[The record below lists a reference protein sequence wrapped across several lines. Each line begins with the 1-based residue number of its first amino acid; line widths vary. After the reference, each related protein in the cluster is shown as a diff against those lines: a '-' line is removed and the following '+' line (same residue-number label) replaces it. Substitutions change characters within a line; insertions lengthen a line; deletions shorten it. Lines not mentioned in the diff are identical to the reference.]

1 MPRRLLITPRG
12 GRRSEPGRACGA
24 SSMLSRT
31 RPGHYHQLRTT
42 PKGSGISPVPRLSA
56 PTALLLSPFIHSST
70 SSRGWALRGGSGCCG
85 GVWWSCGGSVD
96 EWRQQHSCGGVV
108 VELHGCSGRALNAVH
123 ASRPLRDP
131 GSRGWAAGD
140 SQLIDG
146 HGERLAHLDGPRPDL
161 CVRRSEAETERE
173 HQSVGRAVGMQ
184 TCSPFNTSREEDL
197 DTRRRNGNAL
207 IDTDRR
213 RDGSCTM
220 LEDGAP
226 CWRGNFGCPPFNP
239 HQK

>member
-1 MPRRLLITPRG
+1 MRPRTESLWSSISLAARWAPGQSTCRARKARDASALLITPRG
-12 GRRSEPGRACGA
+12 GCRSEPGRACGA
-24 SSMLSRT
+24 SNMLSRT

-85 GVWWSCGGSVD
+85 GVWWSCGGAVD

-108 VELHGCSGRALNAVH
+108 VELHRCSGRALNAVH

-161 CVRRSEAETERE
+161 CVRRSEAETERASE
-173 HQSVGRAVGMQ
+173 
-184 TCSPFNTSREEDL
+184 
-197 DTRRRNGNAL
+197 RRSSSGHANLQPVQYLEGG
-207 IDTDRR
+207 
-213 RDGSCTM
+213 GS
-220 LEDGAP
+220 
-226 CWRGNFGCPPFNP
+226 
-239 HQK
+239 

>member
-1 MPRRLLITPRG
+1 MVELWMNDG
-12 GRRSEPGRACGA
+12 NS
-24 SSMLSRT
+24 
-31 RPGHYHQLRTT
+31 
-42 PKGSGISPVPRLSA
+42 
-56 PTALLLSPFIHSST
+56 TA
-70 SSRGWALRGGSGCCG
+70 
-85 GVWWSCGGSVD
+85 
-96 EWRQQHSCGGVV
+96 V
-108 VELHGCSGRALNAVH
+108 VELWWSSSGCSGRALNAVH

-131 GSRGWAAGD
+131 GSRGWEADD

-161 CVRRSEAETERE
+161 CVRRSETETERE

-220 LEDGAP
+220 SEDGAP
-226 CWRGNFGCPPFNP
+226 CWRPKFG
-239 HQK
+239 

>member
-1 MPRRLLITPRG
+1 MLPRPACSSPQG
-12 GRRSEPGRACGA
+12 EGVAASQDGRAEHRACSVEPGRAIITSCA
-24 SSMLSRT
+24 RRRRDRAYRQCRDSARR
-31 RPGHYHQLRTT
+31 RPCCCR
-42 PKGSGISPVPRLSA
+42 
-56 PTALLLSPFIHSST
+56 HSST
-70 SSRGWALRGGSGCCG
+70 ARPARAVGPCAVAVGA
-85 GVWWSCGGSVD
+85 VVA
-96 EWRQQHSCGGVV
+96 CGGVV
-108 VELHGCSGRALNAVH
+108 VELWMNGGNSTAVVELWWSSSGCSGRALNAVH

-184 TCSPFNTSREEDL
+184 TCSPFKTSRAEDL

-213 RDGSCTM
+213 RDGSCSM
-220 LEDGAP
+220 SEDGASAVLAT
-226 CWRGNFGCPPFNP
+226 
-239 HQK
+239 

>member
-1 MPRRLLITPRG
+1 
-12 GRRSEPGRACGA
+12 
-24 SSMLSRT
+24 MLSRT

-85 GVWWSCGGSVD
+85 GVWRSCGGAVD

-108 VELHGCSGRALNAVH
+108 VELQRVQWACAQRGARIPPTA
-123 ASRPLRDP
+123 RPGLARL
-131 GSRGWAAGD
+131 GAGD

-184 TCSPFNTSREEDL
+184 TCSPFKTSRAEDL

-213 RDGSCTM
+213 RDGSCSM
-220 LEDGAP
+220 SEDGASAVLAT
-226 CWRGNFGCPPFNP
+226 
-239 HQK
+239 

>member
-70 SSRGWALRGGSGCCG
+70 SSRGWALRGGSGCFS

-108 VELHGCSGRALNAVH
+108 VELHRYSGRALNAVH
-123 ASRPLRDP
+123 ASRPLLDP
-131 GSRGWAAGD
+131 GSRGWEADD

-239 HQK
+239 RQK

>member
-1 MPRRLLITPRG
+1 MPRPCLSPQG
-12 GRRSEPGRACGA
+12 EGVAESQDGRAEHRTCSVEPGRAIITSCA
-24 SSMLSRT
+24 RRRRDRAYRQCRDSARR
-31 RPGHYHQLRTT
+31 RPCCCR
-42 PKGSGISPVPRLSA
+42 
-56 PTALLLSPFIHSST
+56 HSST
-70 SSRGWALRGGSGCCG
+70 ARPARAVGPCAVAVGAVVECG
-85 GVWWSCGGSVD
+85 GVVVQLWMNGGN
-96 EWRQQHSCGGVV
+96 SCGGVV

-184 TCSPFNTSREEDL
+184 TCSPFNTSRAKDL

-213 RDGSCTM
+213 RDGSCTISGRSAVLAM
-220 LEDGAP
+220 ELWLSAV
-226 CWRGNFGCPPFNP
+226 
-239 HQK
+239 